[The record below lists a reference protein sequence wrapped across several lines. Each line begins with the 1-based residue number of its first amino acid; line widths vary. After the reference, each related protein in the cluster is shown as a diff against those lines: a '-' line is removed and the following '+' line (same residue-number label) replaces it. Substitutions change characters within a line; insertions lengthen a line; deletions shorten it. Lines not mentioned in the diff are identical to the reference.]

1 LIASNVLGNPGTMI
15 IAFSK
20 EGNDDFDK
28 INGVVPEGHGERC
41 AILGRNSA
49 KDVTFGTTK

>member
-1 LIASNVLGNPGTMI
+1 MI